1 MRGGDDVDGGV
12 PAGEALVQ
20 VSKDAQLFRGA
31 ASAAPELPERN
42 SASPDQAASSSV
54 RRSSRIANQV
64 AI

>member
-1 MRGGDDVDGGV
+1 
-12 PAGEALVQ
+12 VQ